1 MRTLAV
7 AALALLSTAA
17 ASGQPRTD
25 VVTLVNGDTLT
36 GEILNLDR
44 GRLELKTDHA
54 GTIDIDWVKVA
65 AATAT
70 RQFEITTADGRRFL
84 GSLRTAAGGHLTIA
98 DAAGSVWTVPMPE
111 VTSIV
116 RIGASFWSRL
126 DGSFD
131 VGFNYTRASAIAQ
144 TTVNSSTVF
153 RRPAFAVRLDGS
165 ATLTRRADGDQ
176 RDDQSAIEFSYARYR
191 GRRRFVSGG
200 IRLESNESLGLVLR
214 SQAGGLAGVRLVNT
228 NRAQVQLGGGVVVNR
243 EQGVDAEPT
252 ANAEGVAAFSA
263 SYYRYDRP
271 KTNLDASVKYYP
283 SLSARGRQR
292 LQVDGRVKREILKN
306 FTVGLNSYYTLD
318 TDPPNPEAAR
328 NDLGLAL
335 AVGWTY

>member
-1 MRTLAV
+1 V
-7 AALALLSTAA
+7 LSTAA

-36 GEILNLDR
+36 GEIVHLDR

-65 AATAT
+65 TATAA
-70 RQFEITTADGRRFL
+70 RHFEITTADGRRFL
-84 GSLRTAAGGHLTIA
+84 GSLGRGAAGHLTIA

-111 VTSIV
+111 VTGIV

-131 VGFNYTRASAIAQ
+131 VGFSYTRASAIAQ

-153 RRPAFAVRLDGS
+153 RRPAFALRLDGA
-165 ATLTRRADGDQ
+165 ATLTSRTDGDK
-176 RDDQSAIEFSYARYR
+176 RDDQSAVEFSYARYR
-191 GRRRFVSGG
+191 GRRGFVSGG
-200 IRLESNESLGLVLR
+200 VRLESNESLGLVLR
-214 SQAGGLAGVRLVNT
+214 SQVGGVAGVRLVNT
-228 NRAQVQLGGGVVVNR
+228 NRAQLQLGGGVVANR

-252 ANAEGVAAFSA
+252 TNAEGVVAFSA
-263 SYYRYDRP
+263 SFYRYDRP
-271 KTNLDASVKYYP
+271 KTNLDASAKYYP

-292 LQVDGRVKREILKN
+292 LQVDGHVKREILKN
-306 FTVGLNSYYTLD
+306 FTIGLNGYYTLD
-318 TDPPNPEAAR
+318 TDPPNPDAAR

-335 AVGWTY
+335 AAGWTY